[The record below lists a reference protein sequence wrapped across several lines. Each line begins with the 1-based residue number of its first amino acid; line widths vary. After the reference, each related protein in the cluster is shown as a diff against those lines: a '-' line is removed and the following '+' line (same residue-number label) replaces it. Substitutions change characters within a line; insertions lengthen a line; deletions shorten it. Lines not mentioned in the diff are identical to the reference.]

1 MTNNNKALAITGL
14 TLTLF
19 LPANIAQAEN
29 LAHTQQLLST
39 RQCQGCELSGVGLV
53 LANLAGANL
62 AGANLAG
69 ANLSRANLAGA
80 NLMGA
85 NLAGVSLY
93 GANLTGANLT
103 GALLNA
109 TDLRGAYMSGADLTG
124 VDLSTSL
131 VIGAIGLSVKN
142 QKPEDLYRLGVAEA
156 KAGNYRNAIDYY
168 NQAIAQKSDL
178 AAAYFGRSMA
188 WADLGNYQAATVD
201 AETARQIFVE
211 KGSKE
216 GEELSNQL
224 AQTIEMRQQPT
235 MREPKS
241 GGFMNALGS
250 ILPTLLQL
258 AF

>member
-1 MTNNNKALAITGL
+1 MTNKNKALAIAGL

-53 LANLAGANL
+53 LANL